1 VPSLPVD
8 DPDDPRI
15 VEFIG
20 LRDNEL
26 RRRRESGDGDMAGVF
41 IAEGDVVVERAARS
55 GYRCRAA
62 IVDATRTQPLPAALG
77 DVPLFAAGPTVL
89 RRITGMSVHRG
100 VLASFDRRPLPA
112 ASDLLAAARRVVVL
126 ENVVNPTNVG
136 VIARSALAFG
146 IEALLLDPTSCDP
159 LYRRASRV
167 SMGEVF
173 ALPHARL
180 AHLPD
185 GLDVLVAHGFTPVAL
200 TPALDAQPLRAFVSG
215 HAGTA
220 RVALVLGTE
229 GHGLPATTME
239 RCCRVRIPIDHRVDS
254 LNVGAAAAIAM
265 YELSML
271 T

>member
-1 VPSLPVD
+1 MPWLSVD

-15 VEFIG
+15 VEFLG

-26 RRRRESGDGDMAGVF
+26 RRGRESASGDMAGVF
-41 IAEGDVVVERAARS
+41 IAEGDVVVERAAQA

-62 IVDATRTQPLPAALG
+62 IVDATRTQPLPASLG
-77 DVPLFAAGPTVL
+77 DVTVFAADPTVL

-112 ASDLLAAARRVVVL
+112 VSDVLGAARRVVVL

-136 VIARSALAFG
+136 VIARSAVAFG
-146 IEALLLDPTSCDP
+146 IDALLVDPTSCDL

-173 ALPHARL
+173 ALPHTRL
-180 AHLPD
+180 PHLPD
-185 GLDVLVAHGFTPVAL
+185 GLDVLLEHGFTPIAL
-200 TPALDAQPLRAFVSG
+200 TPALDAQPLRAFAAG
-215 HAGTA
+215 HAEVA
-220 RVALVLGTE
+220 RIALVLGAE
-229 GHGLPATTME
+229 GHGLPPATMD
-239 RCCRVRIPIDHRVDS
+239 RCCRVRIPIARRVDS

-265 YELSML
+265 YELSVA
-271 T
+271 

>member
-1 VPSLPVD
+1 MPWLPVD

-15 VEFIG
+15 VEFLG
-20 LRDNEL
+20 LRDHEL
-26 RRRRESGDGDMAGVF
+26 RRKRESSSGDLAGVF
-41 IAEGDVVVERAARS
+41 IAEGDIVVERAAQA

-62 IVDATRTQPLPAALG
+62 IVDATRAQPLPAALG
-77 DVPLFAAGPTVL
+77 DAPVFAAGPTVL

-100 VLASFDRRPLPA
+100 VLASFDRRPLPTP
-112 ASDLLAAARRVVVL
+112 DDVLVGARRVVVL

-146 IEALLLDPTSCDP
+146 IEGLLVDPTSCDP

-180 AHLPD
+180 AQLPD
-185 GLDVLVAHGFTPVAL
+185 GLDVLARHGFTPVAL

-220 RVALVLGTE
+220 RIALVLGTE
-229 GHGLPATTME
+229 GHGLPAATME
-239 RCCRVRIPIDHRVDS
+239 RCRRVRIPIDQRVDS

-265 YELSML
+265 YELSVA
-271 T
+271 